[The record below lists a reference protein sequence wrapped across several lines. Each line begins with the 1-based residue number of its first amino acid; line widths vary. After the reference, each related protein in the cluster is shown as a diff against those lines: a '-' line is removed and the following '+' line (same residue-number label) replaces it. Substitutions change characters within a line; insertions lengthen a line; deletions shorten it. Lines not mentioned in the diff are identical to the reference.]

1 MLLSKA
7 SLFVSNDSVMLIRRR
22 VELNILFYITDVIN
36 QVFIW
41 AWVARLLAQIHHSC
55 LKCFRLWPNVYTF
68 YIPTDV
74 SGGTGLFGM
83 AGSVWPVRSG
93 RFGLTV
99 SVWPI
104 RSEPFGLSLSVWAFR
119 SEPFGLSRFGLGR
132 FGLGLFCHG
141 TFRSGRFDLRTFR
154 SRHSCT
160 QITSYIRLF
169 KWF

>member
-55 LKCFRLWPNVYTF
+55 LKCFRLWPNVHTF

-119 SEPFGLSRFGLGR
+119 SEPFGLSLSVWAVSVWAVSVWAFSVTGHFGLAVSIWGH
-132 FGLGLFCHG
+132 FGHDILVH
-141 TFRSGRFDLRTFR
+141 
-154 SRHSCT
+154 
-160 QITSYIRLF
+160 
-169 KWF
+169 K